1 MTTRRRFLA
10 FPLGAIALSLAPL
23 ASAPAAAQSAPVGSI
38 RVEATPSVISAW
50 GPHLPMVAAELQGT
64 LAEILGPALQ
74 PRSGTRLVIT
84 ISSIWLNGF
93 AGGSRWNDGGSS
105 NDYLE
110 STATLYDRNG
120 RPLASYPIRSTESSG
135 GAGAW
140 YLQDVDQRR
149 LRALARNNAWWIKRY
164 LGG

>member
-10 FPLGAIALSLAPL
+10 LPLGAAALSLAPL
-23 ASAPAAAQSAPVGSI
+23 AATPAAAQSAPVGSVRI
-38 RVEATPSVISAW
+38 EATPSVISAW

-74 PRSGTRLVIT
+74 PRSGTRLVVT

-93 AGGSRWNDGGSS
+93 AGGGIWSGTGGS

-110 STATLYDRNG
+110 STATLYDRSG
-120 RPLASYPIRSTESSG
+120 RPIASYPIRSTESSG

-149 LRALARNNAWWIKRY
+149 LKALARNNAWWIKRY
-164 LGG
+164 LAG